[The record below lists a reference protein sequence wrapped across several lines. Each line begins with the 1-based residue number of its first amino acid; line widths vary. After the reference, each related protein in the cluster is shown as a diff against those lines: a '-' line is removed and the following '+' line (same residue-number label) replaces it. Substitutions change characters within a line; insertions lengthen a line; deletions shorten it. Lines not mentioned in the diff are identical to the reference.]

1 MSLYRQPGRVA
12 TRSLVIAGVVAL
24 VVGAAIGFVI
34 GRSTK
39 SDPSLREQVAELRS
53 AVAPARDGLELVQ
66 TEYAQ
71 AVHGGKV
78 VAQTE
83 YQAAQADVKRARD
96 AVASHSGDLAALD
109 PAATATLQQRLA
121 GLAAAIDAKADRAAI
136 TTRAHAAQRALDAVA
151 KHGADLAALDPAGTA
166 LLRQRLAALAQ
177 AVDAKADGTEL
188 VARAR
193 AAQRALDAVAGA
205 PAG

>member
-1 MSLYRQPGRVA
+1 VSLYRQPGRVA
-12 TRSLVIAGVVAL
+12 TRTLAVVGVAAL
-24 VVGAAIGFVI
+24 VVGAAIGFAV

-39 SDPSLREQVAELRS
+39 SEPSLRSQVADVR
-53 AVAPARDGLELVQ
+53 AAIAPARDGLELVQ

-71 AVHGGKV
+71 AVRGGKV

-83 YQAAQADVKRARD
+83 YAA
-96 AVASHSGDLAALD
+96 
-109 PAATATLQQRLA
+109 
-121 GLAAAIDAKADRAAI
+121 AKADV
-136 TTRAHAAQRALDAVA
+136 QRARDAVA

-177 AVDAKADGTEL
+177 AVDAKADATEFA
-188 VARAR
+188 ARAR